1 MIRFHT
7 LLCGYSFGATIKH
20 YDMNR
25 RIIIALLIMILPFAA
40 DAQLGGLINKVKTK
54 AKQRADNRID
64 REIDKSLDEVEGVK
78 KAEPAKSGSSNQ
90 AAIEEEET
98 TEPKPEAAAKTFSR
112 FDFIPGEHI
121 LYYDNFEGEALS
133 ELPTGWNTS
142 GTGEVTTFD
151 KYPGNWLRLH
161 KPFTYLSSNKK
172 EFGENY
178 TVEFDVILRL
188 KTTGWIYPELTF
200 GLFSTKDEP
209 NDANNFLREQD
220 KYASANIIIM
230 PSENKNSKVRV
241 NSYLNSRG
249 HFTGDS
255 KAVESLE
262 KYYGKPVHVSIQVQK
277 ERMRIWIN
285 EEKLF
290 DIPKAVPPGA
300 IMNQMYFEVSSTNY
314 SEEQYGIF
322 VSNIKVAT
330 GKPDTRH
337 KLVEEGKFSTTGIL
351 FDFQSA
357 VIKPE
362 SYAVVKDIANVLK
375 ENPSIR
381 VKVVG
386 HTSSDGDDNANLEL
400 SKKRAQAVK
409 DLLVTEFAL
418 DAARLETEGKGET
431 QPVGDNKTNEGKVL
445 NRRVEFIK
453 L

>member
-1 MIRFHT
+1 
-7 LLCGYSFGATIKH
+7 
-20 YDMNR
+20 
-25 RIIIALLIMILPFAA
+25 
-40 DAQLGGLINKVKTK
+40 
-54 AKQRADNRID
+54 
-64 REIDKSLDEVEGVK
+64 
-78 KAEPAKSGSSNQ
+78 
-90 AAIEEEET
+90 
-98 TEPKPEAAAKTFSR
+98 
-112 FDFIPGEHI
+112 
-121 LYYDNFEGEALS
+121 
-133 ELPTGWNTS
+133 LPTGWNTS

-161 KPFTYLSSNKK
+161 KSFTYLSSNKK

-188 KTTGWIYPELTF
+188 KNIGWMFPVLSF

-209 NDANNFLREQD
+209 NDGNNFLRDQH
-220 KYASANIIIM
+220 KYAAAVLNIM
-230 PSENKNSKVRV
+230 PNDNKNSQVRV
-241 NSYLNSRG
+241 NSYLNG
-249 HFTGDS
+249 GAHFTGDN
-255 KAVESLE
+255 
-262 KYYGKPVHVSIQVQK
+262 KYYEALDKSFGKPVHVSIQVQK
-277 ERMRIWIN
+277 ERMRVWMN
-285 EEKLF
+285 EEKLI
-290 DIPKAVPPGA
+290 DVPKGVPPGT
-300 IMNQMYFEVSSTNY
+300 IMNQIYFEVSSTNY
-314 SEEQYGIF
+314 SEDQYALF

-337 KLVEEGKFSTTGIL
+337 KLVDEGKFSTTGIL

-375 ENPSIR
+375 ENPAIR
-381 VKVVG
+381 VKVIG

-400 SKKRAQAVK
+400 SKKRALAVK
-409 DLLVTEFAL
+409 DLLVSEFAL